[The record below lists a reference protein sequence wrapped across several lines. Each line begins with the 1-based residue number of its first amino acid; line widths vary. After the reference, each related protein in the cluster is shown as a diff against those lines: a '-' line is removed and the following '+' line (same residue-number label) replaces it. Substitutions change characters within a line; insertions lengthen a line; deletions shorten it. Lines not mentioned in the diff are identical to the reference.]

1 LNYSRNKVK
10 HDDDDEQQKNEQR
23 RKRFQIMGD
32 SHKDPHSKYSPSNL
46 DANTALV
53 K

>member
-1 LNYSRNKVK
+1 
-10 HDDDDEQQKNEQR
+10 
-23 RKRFQIMGD
+23 MGD

-53 K
+53 KWSCSSSKTESFHLTDCLFN